1 MQGPS
6 GITQRHKGVHALE
19 KIFISGGSPLRGE
32 VNIGGAKNA
41 VLALLAGTILAKGC
55 CRIDNIPNISDV
67 SIMLHILHQLG
78 ADVRRVGK
86 HCVEIDTRH
95 FDSGEVPYDL
105 TKHCRASYY
114 LLGALFGRFGHAR
127 VAMPGGCDFGV
138 RPIDQHIRGFEMLGG
153 LVSFEKNAIISIRSD
168 QPQGAPIY
176 LDMVSVGATINIMLA
191 AARARGVTVIENAA
205 KEPHVVD
212 LANFLNSCG
221 ADIRGAGTDVIK
233 IHGVR
238 DLHGCE
244 YATIP
249 DQIEAGTYM
258 AAAAATHG
266 QVLIRNVI
274 PKHMECI
281 SAKLI
286 ECGVRID
293 EFDDS
298 ILVSAPGPLQRCKIK
313 TMPHPGFPTDMQ
325 PQFGALLATAE
336 GTSILSEG
344 IYDNRFR
351 YMEQLTRMGAQVKVD
366 GKVAV
371 IEGVAQLQGAPVK
384 AYDLRAGAA
393 MVIAGLSAHGV
404 TEIENIEFID
414 RGYEDIVGKLRGM
427 GADIKRKE
435 VPEFGETKKVG

>member
-1 MQGPS
+1 
-6 GITQRHKGVHALE
+6 VE
-19 KIFISGGSPLRGE
+19 KIIIGGGKPLQGE
-32 VNIGGAKNA
+32 VSIGGAKNA
-41 VLALLAGTILAKGC
+41 VLALLAGTILTKGT

-67 SIMLHILHQLG
+67 SIMLHILQQLG

-86 HCVEIDTRH
+86 YAVEVNTRY
-95 FDSGEVPYDL
+95 FDSGEVPYEL

-138 RPIDQHIRGFEMLGG
+138 RPIDLHIKGFEALGASVG
-153 LVSFEKNAIISIRSD
+153 FEKNAIIGLHSANG
-168 QPQGAPIY
+168 PQGSQVF
-176 LDMVSVGATINIMLA
+176 LSSSVGATINVMLA
-191 AARARGVTVIENAA
+191 AARGYGTTVIEHAA

-212 LANFLNSCG
+212 LANFLNTCG

-233 IHGVR
+233 IHGTKE
-238 DLHGCE
+238 LHGCE
-244 YATIP
+244 YSTIP

-258 AAAAATHG
+258 AAVAATHG
-266 QVLIRNVI
+266 RALIRSVI
-274 PKHMECI
+274 PKHLESI

-286 ECGVRID
+286 ECGAHV
-293 EFDDS
+293 EEYDDAV
-298 ILVSAPGPLQRCKIK
+298 LVEAPERLHRCKIK

-325 PQFGALLATAE
+325 PQFGALLCAAE

-344 IYDNRFR
+344 IFDNRFR
-351 YMEQLTRMGAQVKVD
+351 YMEQLTHMGAQIKVD

-371 IEGVAQLQGAPVK
+371 VEGVPTLKGAQVK

-393 MVIAGLSAHGV
+393 MVIAGLSAQDI
-404 TEIENIEFID
+404 TEIENIEYID

-427 GADIKRKE
+427 GADIRRRE
-435 VPEFGETKKVG
+435 VLGFDERDVRLDA

>member
-1 MQGPS
+1 
-6 GITQRHKGVHALE
+6 LE
-19 KIFISGGSPLRGE
+19 KIFISGGTPLRGE
-32 VNIGGAKNA
+32 VQIGGAKNA
-41 VLALLAGTILAKGC
+41 VLALLAGTILAKDK

-67 SIMLHILHQLG
+67 SVMLNILHQLG
-78 ADVRRVGK
+78 ADVRRVNK
-86 HCVEIDTRH
+86 HCVEINTKH
-95 FDSGEVPYDL
+95 FDSGEVPYEL

-138 RPIDQHIRGFEMLGG
+138 RPIDQHIRGFEMLGAS
-153 LVSFEKNAIISIRSD
+153 VSFEKNAIISLKSD
-168 QPQGAPIY
+168 QPQGAAIY
-176 LDMVSVGATINIMLA
+176 LDMVTVGATINIMLA

-233 IHGVR
+233 IHGVK

-258 AAAAATHG
+258 AAVAASRG
-266 QVLIRNVI
+266 QALIRNVI

-286 ECGVRID
+286 ECGVTIQ
-293 EFDDS
+293 EFDDA
-298 ILVSAPGPLQRCKIK
+298 ILVAAPEPLRRCKIK

-325 PQFGALLATAE
+325 PQFGSLLATAQ

-371 IEGVAQLQGAPVK
+371 LEGVQQLHGAPVK

-393 MVIAGLSAHGV
+393 MIIAGLAATGI

-414 RGYEDIVGKLRGM
+414 RGYEDIVGKLAAM
-427 GADIKRKE
+427 GADIRRKE
-435 VPEFGETKKVG
+435 VSDFGKQIKAAG

>member
-1 MQGPS
+1 
-6 GITQRHKGVHALE
+6 LE
-19 KIFISGGSPLRGE
+19 KIFVSGGNPLRGE
-32 VNIGGAKNA
+32 VHIGGAKNA
-41 VLALLAGTILAKGC
+41 VLALLAGTILTRDN

-67 SIMLHILHQLG
+67 SVMLNILHQLG
-78 ADVRRVGK
+78 AEVRRVNK
-86 HCVEIDTRH
+86 HCVEINTRH
-95 FDSGEVPYDL
+95 FDSGEVPYEL

-138 RPIDQHIRGFEMLGG
+138 RPIDQHIRGFEMLGAS
-153 LVSFEKNAIISIRSD
+153 VSFEKNAIISMQSE
-168 QPQGAPIY
+168 QPQGAAIY
-176 LDMVSVGATINIMLA
+176 LDMASVGATINIMLA
-191 AARARGVTVIENAA
+191 ATRARGVTVVENAA

-233 IHGVR
+233 IYGVKE
-238 DLHGCE
+238 LHGCE

-258 AAAAATHG
+258 TAIAASRG
-266 QVLIRNVI
+266 QALVKNII
-274 PKHMECI
+274 PKHMESV

-286 ECGVRID
+286 ECGVTIQ
-293 EFDDS
+293 EFDEA
-298 ILVSAPGPLQRCKIK
+298 ILVSAQEPLRRCKIK

-344 IYDNRFR
+344 IFDNRFR

-366 GKVAV
+366 GKVA
-371 IEGVAQLQGAPVK
+371 ILEGVQSLHGAPVK

-393 MVIAGLSAHGV
+393 MVIAGLCAQGT
-404 TEIENIEFID
+404 TEIENIDFID
-414 RGYEDIVGKLRGM
+414 RGYEDIVGKLAAM
-427 GADIKRKE
+427 GADIRRKE
-435 VPEFGETKKVG
+435 VPEFGQQAKAAG

>member
-1 MQGPS
+1 
-6 GITQRHKGVHALE
+6 LE
-19 KIFISGGSPLRGE
+19 KIFISGGTPLRGE
-32 VNIGGAKNA
+32 VQIGGAKNA
-41 VLALLAGTILAKGC
+41 VLALLAGTILTKDC

-78 ADVRRVGK
+78 ADVRRVNK
-86 HCVEIDTRH
+86 HCVEINTKH
-95 FDSGEVPYDL
+95 FDSGEVPYEL

-138 RPIDQHIRGFEMLGG
+138 RPIDQHIRGFEMLGAS
-153 LVSFEKNAIISIRSD
+153 VSFEKNAIIALKSD
-168 QPQGAPIY
+168 QPQGAAIY
-176 LDMVSVGATINIMLA
+176 LDIVTVGATINIMLA
-191 AARARGVTVIENAA
+191 AVRARGVTVIENAA

-212 LANFLNSCG
+212 LANFLNCCG

-233 IHGVR
+233 IHGVKE
-238 DLHGCE
+238 LHGCE

-258 AAAAATHG
+258 AAVAASRG
-266 QVLIRNVI
+266 QALIRNVT

-286 ECGVRID
+286 ECGVAIQ

-298 ILVSAPGPLQRCKIK
+298 ILVSAAEPLRRCKIK

-325 PQFGALLATAE
+325 PQFGAMLATAS

-371 IEGVAQLQGAPVK
+371 LEGVENLHGAPVK

-393 MVIAGLSAHGV
+393 MIIAGLAATGV

-414 RGYEDIVGKLRGM
+414 RGYEDIVGKLAAM

-435 VPEFGETKKVG
+435 APEFGKQMKAG